1 MTDGSLGLAWRGID
15 MRNVGGWMD
24 TLAIIKMRLEKANMP
39 FTVRTLDAP
48 SRDGKSRKDEYLVVD
63 FPNGRNRRTLV
74 VTRHTADLLNEV
86 DFEDWVFLGEFA
98 AILDRKTGQIEA
110 ILRSFGTPTIDALLK
125 RLTATV
131 EENQS
136 DQSGV
141 VEAEAAAKAASDESE
156 RPLRIKFPGISGR
169 LEAEISPA
177 NHALA
182 WLERGFGPRVGTFSL
197 KLKAKGVNRHEDA
210 LVLLREFSTSL
221 FFDLDVTH
229 QTSFGLAVSW
239 TVTQKRRD
247 RERAKAVHT
256 RAPRLPRMRY
266 SPEAASLYTYGR
278 SAAGMP
284 LLEFLAY
291 YQVMEFYF
299 SVYSRQ
305 ELMQRVRQELLDPR
319 FDPNSDSDL
328 ARMMGI
334 LGGSSKSFLA
344 ESEQLRA
351 TLRRC
356 VDNDVLAAF
365 IKGSEE
371 MEEFLTGKQEIAGV
385 KPLNFSNKEQ
395 KIVDQVADRIYQI
408 RCRIVHSKEDG
419 GPDGAQLLLPFGD
432 EARKL
437 THYISLARFLAQKVL
452 IAGAKPAS
460 WI

>member
-1 MTDGSLGLAWRGID
+1 
-15 MRNVGGWMD
+15 MD
-24 TLAIIKMRLEKANMP
+24 TVAILKMRLEKANIP
-39 FTVRTLDAP
+39 FTTKTLDMVGHDG
-48 SRDGKSRKDEYLVVD
+48 SRLKNEYLVVE
-63 FPNGRNRRTLV
+63 FANGRGRRSHV
-74 VTRHTADLLNEV
+74 VTSSTAEVLNRT
-86 DFEDWVFLGEFA
+86 DFEDWVFLGEYA
-98 AILDRKTGQIEA
+98 AILDRKTGYIEA
-110 ILRSFGTPTIDALLK
+110 ILRSYTAPIDSLLK
-125 RLTATV
+125 RLTPLAD
-131 EENQS
+131 ENPN

-141 VEAEAAAKAASDESE
+141 DAEAAAEEAAGESQQ
-156 RPLRIKFPGISGR
+156 PLRVKFPSISAR
-169 LEAEISPA
+169 LEVEIGPA
-177 NHALA
+177 TDVLA
-182 WLERGFGPRVGTFSL
+182 RLERGWVGRGGPFTL
-197 KLKAKGVNRHEDA
+197 KIKAKGVSRHEDA
-210 LVLLREFSTSL
+210 LVLLKELSSAL

-229 QTSFGLAVSW
+229 EMPLALAVSR
-239 TVTQKRRD
+239 TVTQIRGD
-247 RERAKAVHT
+247 REKARAVHI
-256 RAPRLPRMRY
+256 RAPRLPRTRY

-291 YQVMEFYF
+291 YQVMEFFF

-328 ARMMGI
+328 ARMLGI

-356 VDNDVLAAF
+356 VDNEALSAF
-365 IKGSEE
+365 IKESKV
-371 MEEFLTGKQEIAGV
+371 MEDFLTGKQEIAGV
-385 KPLNFSNKEQ
+385 KPLNFGNKEQ
-395 KIVDQVADRIYQI
+395 KVIDQVADRIYQI

-437 THYISLARFLAQKVL
+437 THYIALARFLAQKVL
-452 IAGAKPAS
+452 IAGAKPAP

>member
-1 MTDGSLGLAWRGID
+1 MDAVGI
-15 MRNVGGWMD
+15 
-24 TLAIIKMRLEKANMP
+24 LKMRLEKADIP
-39 FTVRTLDAP
+39 FTAKMLDTVG
-48 SRDGKSRKDEYLVVD
+48 RDGSKSKEEYLLVD
-63 FPNGRNRRTLV
+63 FPNGRSRRSYV
-74 VTRHTADLLNEV
+74 VTSSTAEHLNRT
-86 DFEDWVFLGEFA
+86 DFEDWIFLGEYA
-98 AILDRKTGQIEA
+98 ATLDKKTGYIEA
-110 ILRSFGTPTIDALLK
+110 LVRSYAAPVDAVLKQLTPPAG
-125 RLTATV
+125 
-131 EENQS
+131 ESPN
-136 DQSGV
+136 DQSG
-141 VEAEAAAKAASDESE
+141 VEAEAAAEEASGGDDQ
-156 RPLRIKFPGISGR
+156 PLRVKLPSLSAR
-169 LEAEISPA
+169 LEAEIGPA
-177 NHALA
+177 THVLA
-182 WLERGFGPRVGTFSL
+182 RLERGYAVRGGPFSL
-197 KLKAKGVNRHEDA
+197 KIRAKGVTRHEDA
-210 LVLLREFSTSL
+210 LVLLKELSTAL

-229 QTSFGLAVSW
+229 EVSLALAVSR
-239 TVTQKRRD
+239 TVTQIRRD
-247 RERAKAVHT
+247 REKAKAVHS
-256 RAPRLPRMRY
+256 RAPRLPRTRY

-328 ARMMGI
+328 ARMLGM

-356 VDNDVLAAF
+356 VDNEVLSAF
-365 IKGSEE
+365 IKESKE
-371 MEEFLTGKQEIAGV
+371 MEDFLTGKQEIAGV

-395 KIVDQVADRIYQI
+395 RMVDQVADRIYQI